1 MYDTQIITSVIKKCE
16 IVEMLIFH
24 FMYGIMQRP
33 INNDIIIM
41 VCGYDFTSY
50 HLKQQTILSVSC

>member
-1 MYDTQIITSVIKKCE
+1 MYDEQIIKSVIKKCE

-24 FMYGIMQRP
+24 FIYGIMQRP

-50 HLKQQTILSVSC
+50 HLK